1 MHPEIA
7 YRISDWDTP
16 LRVNPN
22 RSAGRYNHAGSPAT
36 QYVGLHPL
44 TPWAEYLRSN
54 DLRDIESLA
63 ERRLRIWVLQLDLS
77 PAVEIDFDNA
87 GDYGLRPDDLVDD
100 DHRVCQELGDRLR
113 SDPTLP
119 ETLIVPSAALPGT
132 KNVVIFGERVRI
144 PYGWNPVDE
153 GDIPTSVL
161 AERSQP
167 PDGIAALVRYS
178 GDDHAGLAEWR
189 SARSGPPSP
198 DLG

>member
-36 QYVGLHPL
+36 QYIGLHPL
-44 TPWAEYLRSN
+44 TPWAQYLRSN
-54 DLRDIESLA
+54 DLREIESLA

-77 PAVEIDFDNA
+77 PAVEITFDNA
-87 GDYGLRPDDLVDD
+87 GDYGVSPDDLVDD

-113 SDPTLP
+113 SDPALP

-178 GDDHAGLAEWR
+178 GEDHAGLVEWR
-189 SARSGPPSP
+189 LAGSGPPPP